1 MPTLRSLSDV
11 SIVQTEDPG
20 APEVSIMVSIRRQN
34 HFWSRA
40 SSPSLLSVSVTNQTV
55 VTITTITHIS
65 HFFSGAIAKTELDA
79 GPGQVLEVEGVVIN
93 IEDGHQKCALSNL

>member
-1 MPTLRSLSDV
+1 
-11 SIVQTEDPG
+11 
-20 APEVSIMVSIRRQN
+20 MVSIRRQN

-55 VTITTITHIS
+55 VTITNVTHIS

-93 IEDGHQKCALSNL
+93 IEDGHQKRALSNL